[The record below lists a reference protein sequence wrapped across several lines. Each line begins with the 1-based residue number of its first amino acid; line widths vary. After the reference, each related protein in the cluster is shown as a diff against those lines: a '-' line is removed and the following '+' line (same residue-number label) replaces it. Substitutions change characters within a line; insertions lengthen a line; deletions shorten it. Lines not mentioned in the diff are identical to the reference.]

1 MKMLKECTTSN
12 KMGATET
19 KFDFVGKTA
28 ASKPTSVG
36 DMFISKFAG
45 FLVSKFYQEPSQK
58 SYDAIIEHD
67 EKLTEWSGE
76 PHDFFKLK
84 VRSKWNL
91 EPALSGED
99 LEILNS
105 KEKYLLNPD
114 SKLNACDLDT
124 LWSLFYA
131 TGDQVYPD
139 RVYKVSQDKSQ
150 HPLVAIAA
158 IGSYN
163 SHREKG
169 VLNNILTP
177 TNEDN

>member
-1 MKMLKECTTSN
+1 MKMLKEYHLYN

-19 KFDFVGKTA
+19 KFDYVGKSA
-28 ASKPTSVG
+28 ASQPTGVG
-36 DMFISKFAG
+36 DMFISKFAN
-45 FLVSKFYQEPSQK
+45 FLVSKFYQEPTQE
-58 SYDAIIEHD
+58 SYDAIIKHD
-67 EKLTEWSGE
+67 KKLTEWSGE

-84 VRSKWNL
+84 ARSTWNL
-91 EPALSGED
+91 EPALTDED

-139 RVYKVSQDKSQ
+139 RVYKVSQDENQ
-150 HPLVAIAA
+150 HLLVKIAA

-169 VLNNILTP
+169 VLNNILAP